1 MEHRF
6 QLGDQVMAAPWLS
19 DDYFYGDVHPGDVGI
34 VISVDGDVL
43 GINWGRNI
51 GGHDCGQDDVPVGY
65 ATWELAVNL
74 ILAAENK
81 EQIDISALNLEEII

>member
-6 QLGDQVMAAPWLS
+6 KLGDQVMAAPWLS
-19 DDYFYGDVHPGDVGI
+19 DDDFYGDVHPGDVGI
-34 VISVDGDVL
+34 VISVDVDTL
-43 GINWGRNI
+43 GINWGRNV

-65 ATWELAVNL
+65 ATWALEDDL

-81 EQIDISALNLEEII
+81 EQIDISAPDLEEII